1 MKKKELED
9 LLYQIKKKFNIV
21 VIYNK
26 EKKEYDIRCMELEK
40 IQQEKIK
47 GAQMLEKEIERL
59 QQQNRNLQ
67 SELMPFRDNCFKGMN
82 TCEIAEIVKK
92 AIQTDIKRNKK

>member
-1 MKKKELED
+1 
-9 LLYQIKKKFNIV
+9 
-21 VIYNK
+21 
-26 EKKEYDIRCMELEK
+26 
-40 IQQEKIK
+40 
-47 GAQMLEKEIERL
+47 MLTVNEREIMFEKEIERL

-82 TCEIAEIVKK
+82 TREIAEIAKK

>member
-1 MKKKELED
+1 M
-9 LLYQIKKKFNIV
+9 F
-21 VIYNK
+21 
-26 EKKEYDIRCMELEK
+26 
-40 IQQEKIK
+40 
-47 GAQMLEKEIERL
+47 EKEIERL

-82 TCEIAEIVKK
+82 TREIAEIAKK